1 MENGHFRLDDFELY
15 KIAREFRKRTYRLVK
30 QLPAEEK
37 YALASQMRR
46 AAVSVTNNIAEG
58 HGRWHYQE
66 NIRFCRISRGSVD
79 ELIDDFNTCEDEGY
93 GDQALVAE
101 LNNPNIWWRMTAQRL
116 LLERQDK
123 KAAPLLAKSA
133 ENEKTPETRVHA
145 LRALEGLGCLTDA
158 QIKRALNDKHPAVRE
173 HAIQLA
179 DPRASFSPALAAR
192 LLLSR
197 HKQSCPRRHS

>member
-1 MENGHFRLDDFELY
+1 MENGRFRLDDFELY

-79 ELIDDFNTCEDEGY
+79 ELIDDFNTCQDEGY
-93 GDQALVAE
+93 GDEALVQE
-101 LNNPNIWWRMTAQRL
+101 LKVEAYDLIRRINGYIAYLR
-116 LLERQDK
+116 
-123 KAAPLLAKSA
+123 KS
-133 ENEKTPETRVHA
+133 
-145 LRALEGLGCLTDA
+145 
-158 QIKRALNDKHPAVRE
+158 KHGGE
-173 HAIQLA
+173 Q
-179 DPRASFSPALAAR
+179 
-192 LLLSR
+192 
-197 HKQSCPRRHS
+197 